1 MSLEHV
7 AHMLLRTCARR
18 MCGWPGARR
27 TFSKMRQPEDPFKV
41 LGVPPTATM
50 EETKA
55 AYFANAVR
63 CHPDLNQA
71 DDKASEQM
79 QALNAARDS
88 AIAIIDSRTGT
99 LGQADQQAAHSEQRS
114 AEKAAAE
121 RAAAAAAEQKA
132 ADEARSAKFDFE
144 SRETVRERARKKT
157 KTRRR
162 AR

>member
-1 MSLEHV
+1 MHS
-7 AHMLLRTCARR
+7 
-18 MCGWPGARR
+18 WPGARR
-27 TFSKMRQPEDPFKV
+27 TFAKMAERVVDPFKV